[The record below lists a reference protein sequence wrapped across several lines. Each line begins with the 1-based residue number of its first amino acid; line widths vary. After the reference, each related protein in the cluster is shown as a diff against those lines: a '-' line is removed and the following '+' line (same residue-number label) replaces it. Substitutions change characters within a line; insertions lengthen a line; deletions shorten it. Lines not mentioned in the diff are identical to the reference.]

1 MRKNVTICFRTN
13 ENLRKTL
20 EKVAKADKLSLST
33 VIESFIARS
42 LEERK
47 EQKAIE
53 KEKRR
58 YVRKQIAAPVFIS
71 ESGSE
76 TKDYRTG
83 IIIDISLGGLRISV
97 PKDHTFDI
105 HIDEKTADFDTF
117 FALPNEMR
125 PVNVKCKP
133 QNVFHANG
141 DTQIGASFVDAD
153 FNSYQTIRDY
163 VV

>member
-13 ENLRKTL
+13 ENLRKAL

-58 YVRKQIAAPVFIS
+58 YTRKQIAAPVFIS

-97 PKDHTFDI
+97 PKDHTSEI
-105 HIDEKTADFDTF
+105 HIDEKTSDFDTF

-133 QNVFHANG
+133 QNVFHAN
-141 DTQIGASFVDAD
+141 DDIQIGASFVDAD
-153 FNSYQTIRDY
+153 FNSYQVIRDY
-163 VV
+163 LM

>member
-20 EKVAKADKLSLST
+20 EKVAKTDKLSLST

-58 YVRKQIAAPVFIS
+58 YARKQVAAPAFIS
-71 ESGSE
+71 ASGSE
-76 TKDYRTG
+76 TKDYKTG
-83 IIIDISLGGLRISV
+83 VIIDISLGGLRISV
-97 PKDHTFDI
+97 PKDHAFD
-105 HIDEKTADFDTF
+105 ERTSDFDTL
-117 FALPNEMR
+117 FALPNERR

-133 QNVFHANG
+133 QSVFHANG

-163 VV
+163 LV

>member
-1 MRKNVTICFRTN
+1 MKKNVTICFRTN